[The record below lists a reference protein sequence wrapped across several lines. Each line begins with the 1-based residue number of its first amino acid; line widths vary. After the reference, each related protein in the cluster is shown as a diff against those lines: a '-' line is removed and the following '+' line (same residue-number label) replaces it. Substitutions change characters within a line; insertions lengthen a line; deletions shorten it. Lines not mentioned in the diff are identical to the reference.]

1 MTAFDKAW
9 VILKQN
15 MMDPYDAQQGM
26 PPWGNPPPNDPYNP
40 TQPGG
45 GPQDK
50 FCKKCRYAPLKT
62 PEEIL
67 SGVCNHCARY
77 KENTPW
83 KFPHDYEPNE
93 PNKPNPYDNP
103 PKPSPYDNPPP
114 PPSKDGYP
122 AAGWTKCRRCNG
134 TGKIQGN
141 TQPYYN
147 LNKSESFLERF
158 VKGERIYKLYIP
170 GHQPWDEKPN
180 EGPYRPP
187 NPQTPPWDNP
197 KGIPYEPIDCPDCY
211 GKGIIPPKSDSQRSA
226 ESSA

>member
-1 MTAFDKAW
+1 MNIFDKAW

-15 MMDPYDAQQGM
+15 MMDPMDAQQGM

-40 TQPGG
+40 IRPGG
-45 GPQDK
+45 NPQDR
-50 FCKKCRYAPLKT
+50 FCKKCYYAPLKT
-62 PEEIL
+62 PEEMF
-67 SGVCNHCARY
+67 SGVCNHCTRY
-77 KENTPW
+77 GSKEKTPW
-83 KFPHDYEPNE
+83 KFPHDYEPNKP
-93 PNKPNPYDNP
+93 PN
-103 PKPSPYDNPPP
+103 KPSPYDNPPP
-114 PPSKDGYP
+114 PPSKDEHP
-122 AAGWTKCRRCNG
+122 MAGWTKCRRCNG

-158 VKGERIYKLYIP
+158 IKGERIYKLYIP
-170 GHQPWDEKPN
+170 NHQPWDEKPN
-180 EGPYRPP
+180 QTPYGPP